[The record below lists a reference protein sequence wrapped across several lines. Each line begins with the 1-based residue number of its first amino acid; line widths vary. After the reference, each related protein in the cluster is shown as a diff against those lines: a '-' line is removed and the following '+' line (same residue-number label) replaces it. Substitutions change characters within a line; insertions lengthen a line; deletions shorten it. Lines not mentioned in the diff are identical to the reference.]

1 MATSTQIVN
10 PLTGQAISE
19 KLNKGN
25 HAFWK
30 MQVLTVICG
39 VGLEGY
45 LKWKT
50 TAPAAIIMSKDSDGK
65 EREVTNPVFEAW
77 SLTDQQVLGFLLS
90 SMGKESLSQVCA
102 RCTSTEMWNAIEENF
117 TSVTRAH
124 TVNSRIALATTKKG
138 DLSIVDYINK
148 MCVLG
153 MNWQLPVS

>member
-1 MATSTQIVN
+1 
-10 PLTGQAISE
+10 
-19 KLNKGN
+19 
-25 HAFWK
+25 
-30 MQVLTVICG
+30 
-39 VGLEGY
+39 
-45 LKWKT
+45 
-50 TAPAAIIMSKDSDGK
+50 MSKDSDGK
-65 EREVTNPVFEAW
+65 EREVTNPVFETW

-102 RCTSTEMWNAIEENF
+102 RCTSTEMWNVIEENF

-148 MCVLG
+148 MRVLG